1 MKRVVNRLCIS
12 FGLAAV
18 LATAS
23 ALLPATMARAD
34 DWPTHS
40 LRILVPF
47 PAGGSSDTQARVLAD
62 ELSKKLGKPV
72 VVENKPGAGGNL
84 AAAEAA
90 HAAPD
95 GYTLYMGTTSTNAA
109 NVNLYDKLTY
119 DPVKDFQPL
128 TLVAVYPQV
137 ITPGDRFKDLA
148 LPALIAAIKAQGDK
162 MNFGSSGIGSP
173 THLGGELFNRE
184 TGTHLM
190 HIPYRGQGPAI
201 TDMLGG
207 RLDMM
212 FPSVP
217 DALPMLQSGQM
228 RAVAIMADKRSPL
241 LPNVPT
247 TAELGYPTLLSAIWG
262 ALYTTAGAPKPVVD
276 RLSKELAVIVDSPAF
291 KDKFEAMGYEV
302 RSTTPEQL
310 AVFAA
315 AETKRWGDI
324 IKALDIKLN

>member
-1 MKRVVNRLCIS
+1 MTFLRAT
-12 FGLAAV
+12 LAVA
-18 LATAS
+18 LALSSIA
-23 ALLPATMARAD
+23 AARAD
-34 DWPTHS
+34 GWPTHN

-47 PAGGSSDTQARVLAD
+47 PAGGSSDTQARVIAD

-109 NVNLYDKLTY
+109 NINLYEKLSY

-128 TLVAVYPQV
+128 TLVTVYPQV
-137 ITPGDRFKDLA
+137 ITPGDRFKGLD
-148 LPALIAAIKAQGDK
+148 LPALIAALKAQGDTL
-162 MNFGSSGIGSP
+162 NFGSSGVGSP

-184 TGTHLM
+184 TGTHLL

-201 TDMLGG
+201 TDLVGG

-212 FPSVP
+212 FPGIP
-217 DALPMLQSGQM
+217 DALSMLQSGQM
-228 RAVAIMADKRSPL
+228 RAVAVMADKRSPL
-241 LPNVPT
+241 FPDLPT
-247 TAELGYPTLLSAIWG
+247 TKELGYPRLLSAIWG
-262 ALYTTAGAPKPVVD
+262 ALYTTAGTPKPVVD
-276 RLSKELAVIVDSPAF
+276 RLSKELATIVDSPAF
-291 KDKFEAMGYEV
+291 KDKFEAMGFEV
-302 RSTTPEQL
+302 HSSTPDEL
-310 AVFAA
+310 ARFAA
-315 AETKRWGDI
+315 SETRRWGEI

>member
-1 MKRVVNRLCIS
+1 MHPVVRTLS
-12 FGLAAV
+12 Q
-18 LATAS
+18 
-23 ALLPATMARAD
+23 ALLTVTIALSCCVAAYAD
-34 DWPTHS
+34 DWPTRN

-90 HAAPD
+90 HAEPD

-109 NVNLYDKLTY
+109 NVNLYDKLSY

-137 ITPGDRFKDLA
+137 ITPGERFKDLD

-162 MNFGSSGIGSP
+162 LDFGSSGVGSP

-201 TDMLGG
+201 TDMIGG

-247 TAELGYPTLLSAIWG
+247 TRELGYPKLLSAIWG
-262 ALYTTAGAPKPVVD
+262 AMYMTAGAPKPVVD
-276 RLSKELAVIVDSPAF
+276 RLSKELAVIVDAPTF
-291 KDKFEAMGYEV
+291 KNKFEAMGYEV
-302 RSTTPEQL
+302 RSSTPDEL
-310 AVFAA
+310 RAFAA
-315 AETKRWGDI
+315 GETARWGEI
-324 IKALDIKLN
+324 IKALAIKLN